1 MKNNFF
7 QILLVLFLTN
17 FLHAQKN
24 DFSIVAIPE
33 DLKENANGVIRLEKT
48 DIEIISQRS
57 MTVKTYRAITVL
69 NQKGLSA
76 VNGYEN
82 YDKKTTVKSIEA
94 VVYDI
99 FGNEIKRI
107 KRKDFKDQSAAG
119 EGTLFSD
126 NRVLFLDYTPVNYPF
141 TLVYQSE
148 VATSNTAFIPKW
160 YPVSEFNVS
169 VEKSIFN
176 ISYPNNLG
184 FKKKEI
190 NFSNYTIQKTTDTA
204 TQLSYSASNIQAIKS
219 EPYVLRSVVFPKLFM
234 ALEMFHLEGKDGVA
248 KSWKD
253 YGKWYYDEILSG
265 TSELPETTVTKIK
278 ELVGKEEN
286 LVEKAK
292 IIYDFVQKK
301 SRYVSIQV
309 GIGGWKPMLASDVD
323 RLGYGDCKA
332 LTNYTRALLDV
343 VNVPSYNTILY
354 GDSYKRD
361 IESDFVSTQGN
372 HMILAI
378 PNGKDYIWLECTS
391 QVNPFGYQANF
402 TDDRDVLVIKPEG
415 GEIVRTKNYE
425 DNGNCQNSIG
435 SYVLNEEGDLTGN
448 IKMISSGTQYGHKT
462 NVEKLQT
469 VEKDEHYKEYWSH
482 INSLKIEK
490 SSFSNDK
497 EKIQFTENVQISAK
511 NYGSVLNG
519 KMMFV
524 VNVYNLNSNSVKR
537 VRNRKSPFEIQRG
550 YLDTDEVNV
559 ALPKGYKIE
568 FLPDNFELKGKFGE
582 CKTEILK
589 KEDGSLVYKRSLLI
603 NKGVYSNAE
612 YEDYR
617 LFMEQISRNDN
628 AKIILTKI

>member
-1 MKNNFF
+1 
-7 QILLVLFLTN
+7 
-17 FLHAQKN
+17 
-24 DFSIVAIPE
+24 
-33 DLKENANGVIRLEKT
+33 
-48 DIEIISQRS
+48 
-57 MTVKTYRAITVL
+57 
-69 NQKGLSA
+69 
-76 VNGYEN
+76 
-82 YDKKTTVKSIEA
+82 
-94 VVYDI
+94 
-99 FGNEIKRI
+99 
-107 KRKDFKDQSAAG
+107 
-119 EGTLFSD
+119 
-126 NRVLFLDYTPVNYPF
+126 
-141 TLVYQSE
+141 
-148 VATSNTAFIPKW
+148 
-160 YPVSEFNVS
+160 
-169 VEKSIFN
+169 
-176 ISYPNNLG
+176 
-184 FKKKEI
+184 
-190 NFSNYTIQKTTDTA
+190 
-204 TQLSYSASNIQAIKS
+204 
-219 EPYVLRSVVFPKLFM
+219 
-234 ALEMFHLEGKDGVA
+234 
-248 KSWKD
+248 
-253 YGKWYYDEILSG
+253 
-265 TSELPETTVTKIK
+265 
-278 ELVGKEEN
+278 
-286 LVEKAK
+286 
-292 IIYDFVQKK
+292 
-301 SRYVSIQV
+301 V

-343 VNVPSYNTILY
+343 VNVPSYNTVLY
-354 GDSYKRD
+354 GDKYKRN

-372 HMILAI
+372 HMILAV

-391 QVNPFGYQANF
+391 QDDPFGYQANF
-402 TDDRDVLVIKPEG
+402 TDDRDVLIIKPEG

-435 SYVLNEEGDLTGN
+435 SYVLTEEGDLTGN
-448 IKMISSGTQYGHKT
+448 IKMISSGAQYGHKT
-462 NVEKLQT
+462 NVEKLQP
-469 VEKDEHYKEYWSH
+469 VEKEEHYKEYWDH
-482 INSLKIEK
+482 INNLKIEK

-582 CKTEILK
+582 CKTEVVK
-589 KEDGSLVYKRSLLI
+589 KEDGSLVYKRSLLV